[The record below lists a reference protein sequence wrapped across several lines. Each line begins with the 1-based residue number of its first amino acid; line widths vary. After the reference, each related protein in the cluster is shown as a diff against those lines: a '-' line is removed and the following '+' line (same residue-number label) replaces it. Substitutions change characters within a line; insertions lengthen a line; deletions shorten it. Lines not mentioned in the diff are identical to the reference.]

1 MVFLGQKTHEKSSS
15 LTSLGA
21 VFKVIHHKYYK
32 HLLTLDAWTYFDL
45 KKYTYLEYKIDSFLS
60 FMLIHF

>member
-21 VFKVIHHKYYK
+21 VLKDIHHK
-32 HLLTLDAWTYFDL
+32 HWMFEPILTSKSILRVQN
-45 KKYTYLEYKIDSFLS
+45 
-60 FMLIHF
+60 